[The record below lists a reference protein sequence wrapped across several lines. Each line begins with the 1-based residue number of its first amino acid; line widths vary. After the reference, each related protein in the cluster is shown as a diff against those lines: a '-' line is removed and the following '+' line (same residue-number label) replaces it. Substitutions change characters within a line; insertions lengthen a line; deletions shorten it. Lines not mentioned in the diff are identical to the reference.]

1 MESKSTTSVDSL
13 GHKSAQQSFV
23 SSKKTTQQEQ
33 EHQSVYSQMQQKQQ
47 KQQAEINEELKP
59 KILAYMPDRRV
70 ELDGRAVFSCEYATP
85 DPQAKT
91 QVNWYHNSILIT
103 KSENQQ
109 KYVIRNDANR
119 SILFILNV
127 SHEDSGN
134 YEIRIINK
142 HGVVQQNADL
152 YVGHD
157 GAEHHSELTN
167 SGFNISINK
176 CHQHS
181 SQQNVNHQHG
191 EFNEL
196 IKFVNV
202 GGSRRS
208 ESLNRSCDGER
219 RASVTKVVMV
229 KDHRRGSNSSC
240 NCECECNQAA
250 GKRYSI
256 TKILPV
262 KQKYSSQDE
271 ISISAAEFSTR

>member
-1 MESKSTTSVDSL
+1 MESKSTDSF
-13 GHKSAQQSFV
+13 GHKSAHASFV
-23 SSKKTTQQEQ
+23 SSSTKKSHQQSM
-33 EHQSVYSQMQQKQQ
+33 HSQMQRQQ
-47 KQQAEINEELKP
+47 HQQQAEANEELKP

-91 QVNWYHNSILIT
+91 QINWYHNSILIT
-103 KSENQQ
+103 KNENQQ
-109 KYVIRNDANR
+109 KYVIRNDENR

-127 SHEDSGN
+127 NHEDSGN

-142 HGVVQQNADL
+142 HGVVQQNANL

-157 GAEHHSELTN
+157 DEHTASSGSG

-181 SQQNVNHQHG
+181 SSQHNVN

-202 GGSRRS
+202 GSARRS

-229 KDHRRGSNSSC
+229 KDHRRGSTSSNC
-240 NCECECNQAA
+240 NCECECNQVQAG

-262 KQKYSSQDE
+262 KQKYTSQDE
-271 ISISAAEFSTR
+271 ISISANEFHTR

>member
-1 MESKSTTSVDSL
+1 MECKSTTSMDSF

-23 SSKKTTQQEQ
+23 SSKKTAQQQ
-33 EHQSVYSQMQQKQQ
+33 HQSVYSQVHQKQQ
-47 KQQAEINEELKP
+47 QQQTETNEELKP

-91 QVNWYHNSILIT
+91 QINWYHNSILIT

-109 KYVIRNDANR
+109 KYVIRNDDNR

-127 SHEDSGN
+127 NHEDSGN

-142 HGVVQQNADL
+142 HGVVQQNANL
-152 YVGHD
+152 FVGHE
-157 GAEHHSELTN
+157 GAELRSDHTS

-181 SQQNVNHQHG
+181 SQQNVHQQHN
-191 EFNEL
+191 EFSEL

-202 GGSRRS
+202 GNSRRS
-208 ESLNRSCDGER
+208 ESLNRSHDGER

-240 NCECECNQAA
+240 HCECECDQGA

-262 KQKYSSQDE
+262 KHKYASQDE
-271 ISISAAEFSTR
+271 ISISANEFSTR